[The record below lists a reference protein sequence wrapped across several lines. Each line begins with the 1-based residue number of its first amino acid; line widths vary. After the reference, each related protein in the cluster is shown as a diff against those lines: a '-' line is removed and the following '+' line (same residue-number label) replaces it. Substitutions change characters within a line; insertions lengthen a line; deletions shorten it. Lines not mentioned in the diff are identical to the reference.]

1 MNFIEQKKLEKK
13 LYIEIQ
19 KLFNEN
25 RKLPAGSP

>member
-1 MNFIEQKKLEKK
+1 MTATNKKKLEKK